1 LSEDHERIEE
11 LLAGY
16 VLLSLSGED
25 AAEADRIL
33 AEHVP
38 SCGRC
43 RATLNELQAVSGDL
57 ALAAAPVDPPETL
70 LPRIHRA
77 IDEVPLA
84 GRTPRRGALVAVA
97 ASAVALVALGGLS
110 LVLGNR
116 LSDAQTRAGT
126 ALEILSAMRSPGAQ
140 PVHVTPQDETP
151 PESGMV
157 EVSAPDVR
165 RLYIAAEYCPE
176 PAPGRA
182 YQLWLGNDDGWE
194 PVGEMFWPEDG
205 VVLLELEVDVAPT
218 TRSGSPKSSWG
229 RPVRANTDGPSWFGS
244 LETDTADRTA
254 RRPRRTDQICVK
266 PRRVSARPS
275 NAIEAAESTGTKR
288 AVLPDILPATTSR
301 ARSATIPT
309 ATRTAA
315 SPRLNAPVNAS
326 P

>member
-1 LSEDHERIEE
+1 MRKVPCDVERA
-11 LLAGY
+11 AGR
-16 VLLSLSGED
+16 LRRPRARGGPG
-25 AAEADRIL
+25 R
-33 AEHVP
+33 P
-38 SCGRC
+38 S
-43 RATLNELQAVSGDL
+43 
-57 ALAAAPVDPPETL
+57 ETL

-205 VVLLELEVDVAPT
+205 VVLLELEVDVARYDEIWIT
-218 TRSGSPKSSWG
+218 EEAAGSP
-229 RPVRANTDGPSWFGS
+229 RPSRTP
-244 LETDTADRTA
+244 TAQA
-254 RRPRRTDQICVK
+254 G
-266 PRRVSARPS
+266 SAR
-275 NAIEAAESTGTKR
+275 
-288 AVLPDILPATTSR
+288 SR
-301 ARSATIPT
+301 DRHRGSGPG
-309 ATRTAA
+309 
-315 SPRLNAPVNAS
+315 P
-326 P
+326 

>member
-1 LSEDHERIEE
+1 LTEDHERIDE

-57 ALAAAPVDPPETL
+57 ALAPAPVDPPETL

-77 IDEVPLA
+77 MDEVPLA
-84 GRTPRRGALVAVA
+84 GGTPRRGAYIAVA

-140 PVHVTPQDETP
+140 PVNVTPQDETP

-165 RLYIAAEYCPE
+165 RMYIAAEYCPQ

-205 VVLLELEVDVAPT
+205 VVLLELEVDVARYDEIWITEEAAGPPP
-218 TRSGSPKSSWG
+218 SEP
-229 RPVRANTDGPSWFGS
+229 NTDGPSWFGS
-244 LETDTADRTA
+244 L
-254 RRPRRTDQICVK
+254 
-266 PRRVSARPS
+266 
-275 NAIEAAESTGTKR
+275 
-288 AVLPDILPATTSR
+288 
-301 ARSATIPT
+301 
-309 ATRTAA
+309 
-315 SPRLNAPVNAS
+315 
-326 P
+326 